1 MKIIKSLFLLLISCC
16 IFAACS
22 SGNDASDASNQD
34 APVVENVVTSAAAPE
49 HTFVTFETQSHGKFV
64 VETYPEHAPETVRH
78 FLELVDGGF
87 YNSFTI
93 EQIRHSEALV
103 TSESSP
109 ALRSDS
115 AAALAT
121 TVSGEF
127 TKNGRS
133 NALKLEKYTLA
144 LNHIPTQ
151 YDSGSA
157 QFMIM
162 LTSSHDFDGE
172 YAGFG
177 KVVQG
182 TEVID
187 KIAGSEVDR
196 KGTPVSPIV
205 MKKVYI
211 NE

>member
-1 MKIIKSLFLLLISCC
+1 M
-16 IFAACS
+16 FA
-22 SGNDASDASNQD
+22 D
-34 APVVENVVTSAAAPE
+34 
-49 HTFVTFETQSHGKFV
+49 
-64 VETYPEHAPETVRH
+64 
-78 FLELVDGGF
+78 L
-87 YNSFTI
+87 
-93 EQIRHSEALV
+93 
-103 TSESSP
+103 
-109 ALRSDS
+109 
-115 AAALAT
+115 
-121 TVSGEF
+121 
-127 TKNGRS
+127 
-133 NALKLEKYTLA
+133 
-144 LNHIPTQ
+144 
-151 YDSGSA
+151 

>member
-1 MKIIKSLFLLLISCC
+1 MKIIKSLFVLFAICC

-22 SGNDASDASNQD
+22 PGNDAGDGSNHD
-34 APVVENVVTSAAAPE
+34 APVVENIATSSAAPE
-49 HTFVTFETQSHGKFV
+49 HTFVTFETEAHGKFV
-64 VETYPEHAPETVRH
+64 VETYPEHAPDTVRH
-78 FLELVDGGF
+78 FLALVDGGF
-87 YNSFTI
+87 YNGFTI
-93 EQIRHSEALV
+93 EQIRHSQALV

-109 ALRSDS
+109 ALKADN
-115 AAALAT
+115 AASLAT
-121 TVSGEF
+121 TVIGEF

-151 YDSGSA
+151 YDSGNA

-162 LTSSHDFDGE
+162 LTSSHDVDGE

-182 TEVID
+182 TDVID

-196 KGTPVSPIV
+196 NGAPVSPIV

>member
-1 MKIIKSLFLLLISCC
+1 MKIIKSLFLLLVTCC
-16 IFAACS
+16 IFVACS
-22 SGNDASDASNQD
+22 SDSDVDDSSAQGV
-34 APVVENVVTSAAAPE
+34 PVVENVVTSAAAPE
-49 HTFVTFETQSHGKFV
+49 HTFVTFETQFHGKFV

-87 YNSFTI
+87 YNGFTI

-109 ALRSDS
+109 ALKSDS
-115 AAALAT
+115 AAALNT

-133 NALKLEKYTLA
+133 NALKLEKYTVA
-144 LNHIPTQ
+144 LNHIPTE

-182 TEVID
+182 TDVID

-196 KGTPVSPIV
+196 TGAPVSPIV

>member
-1 MKIIKSLFLLLISCC
+1 MKIIKSLFLLLIACC

-87 YNSFTI
+87 YNGFTI

-115 AAALAT
+115 SAALAT